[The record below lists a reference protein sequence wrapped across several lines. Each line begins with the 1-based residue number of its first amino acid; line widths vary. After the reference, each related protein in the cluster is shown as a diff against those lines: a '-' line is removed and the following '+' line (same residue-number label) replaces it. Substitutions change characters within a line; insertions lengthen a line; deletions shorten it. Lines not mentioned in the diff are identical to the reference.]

1 MEAKLEAYRTKKRR
15 EAMVEKAK
23 NSIKGV
29 LSWKEQPV
37 PLLSQKL
44 EDRDDLESITSEESI
59 DLSPQRNSTITQV
72 TYFLYFL
79 LWATLYVI
87 ALQFEFGAVY
97 FILSALL
104 FIWKNTRSGP
114 KKKGE
119 ISAYSVFNPNCE
131 AIQGSINMEQIERE
145 MGWGTHS

>member
-1 MEAKLEAYRTKKRR
+1 MEAKLEAYRTRKRR

-29 LSWKEQPV
+29 LSWQEQPV
-37 PLLSQKL
+37 PLLSKKL

-59 DLSPQRNSTITQV
+59 DVSPQRNSTITQV
-72 TYFLYFL
+72 IYFIYFL

-97 FILSALL
+97 FILSALV

-119 ISAYSVFNPNCE
+119 VSAYSVFNPNCE

>member
-23 NSIKGV
+23 NSIKGAF
-29 LSWKEQPV
+29 SWQEQSV
-37 PLLSQKL
+37 PLMSPKL
-44 EDRDDLESITSEESI
+44 EDTDDLDSIASEESI
-59 DLSPQRNSTITQV
+59 DISPQRSSTITQV

-97 FILSALL
+97 FILSALI

-114 KKKGE
+114 RKKGE
-119 ISAYSVFNPNCE
+119 VSAYSVFNPNCE